1 MGNKIIKA
9 CTKVQRE
16 LPKNWLQKMQHSK
29 SLNLT
34 LLVCLL
40 LMGLTMAQEDRS
52 SNAPHVRH
60 KRGIFWDFFQKM
72 VITKNLIVDQ
82 YTDTRNTL
90 NDIYN
95 TFNEQFSDPG
105 PEKPTNRPR
114 TTTEKSSISGEE
126 SGGGSSDEP
135 TTTEGFQIS
144 RYELGRILGR
154 NFRGL
159 QRLAKSEFE
168 VALNATKYNLM
179 EYKAEAD
186 QQFANSLAVE
196 KKNKLKSLKG

>member
-1 MGNKIIKA
+1 MGEKL
-9 CTKVQRE
+9 R
-16 LPKNWLQKMQHSK
+16 S
-29 SLNLT
+29 
-34 LLVCLL
+34 LLVIGSI
-40 LMGLTMAQEDRS
+40 LMMSLVLVHGEDYDHGS
-52 SNAPHVRH
+52 KDLPHVRH
-60 KRGIFWDFFQKM
+60 KRGIIWDFFQKM

-95 TFNEQFSDPG
+95 VVNEQFSDPG
-105 PEKPTNRPR
+105 PQKPTSSPR
-114 TTTEKSSISGEE
+114 ITTEKNSLLSGEDT
-126 SGGGSSDEP
+126 GSNSEE
-135 TTTEGFQIS
+135 TTTPFSIS

-159 QRLAKSEFE
+159 QKLAMKEFNT
-168 VALNATKYNLM
+168 ALNATSYNLA

-186 QQFANSLAVE
+186 KQFANSLAVE

>member
-1 MGNKIIKA
+1 MQFGEKRKLLAVGILLISLA
-9 CTKVQRE
+9 LVQAAD
-16 LPKNWLQKMQHSK
+16 P
-29 SLNLT
+29 
-34 LLVCLL
+34 
-40 LMGLTMAQEDRS
+40 S
-52 SNAPHVRH
+52 SRDGPHIRH

-95 TFNEQFSDPG
+95 TVNEQFSDPG
-105 PEKPTNRPR
+105 PEKPTSRPR
-114 TTTEKSSISGEE
+114 VTTEKISISGEE
-126 SGGGSSDEP
+126 SGSNSEEP
-135 TTTEGFQIS
+135 TTTEAFTIS

-159 QRLAKSEFE
+159 QKLAMTEFDT
-168 VALNATKYNLM
+168 ALNATKYNLA
-179 EYKAEAD
+179 EYKSEAD
-186 QQFANSLAVE
+186 KQFANSLAVE

>member
-1 MGNKIIKA
+1 MQFVG
-9 CTKVQRE
+9 
-16 LPKNWLQKMQHSK
+16 QKSM
-29 SLNLT
+29 LIAGI
-34 LLVCLL
+34 L
-40 LMGLTMAQEDRS
+40 LMSLILVQGEAHDQS
-52 SNAPHVRH
+52 SKDLPHVRH
-60 KRGIFWDFFQKM
+60 KRGIIWDFFQKM

-95 TFNEQFSDPG
+95 VVNEQFSDPG
-105 PEKPTNRPR
+105 PEKPTSSPR
-114 TTTEKSSISGEE
+114 VTTEKTSLSSEE
-126 SGGGSSDEP
+126 TSEE
-135 TTTEGFQIS
+135 TTTAFTIS

-159 QRLAKSEFE
+159 QKLAMKEFNT
-168 VALNATKYNLM
+168 ALNATNYNLA

-186 QQFANSLAVE
+186 KQFANSLAVE